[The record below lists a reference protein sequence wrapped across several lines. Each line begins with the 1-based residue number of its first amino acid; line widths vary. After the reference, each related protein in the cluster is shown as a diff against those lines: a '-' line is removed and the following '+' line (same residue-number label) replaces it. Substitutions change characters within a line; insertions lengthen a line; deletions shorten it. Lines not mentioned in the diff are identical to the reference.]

1 MFQSMRLSRARVKLF
16 KDRNAMLVKLL
27 QEANKRE
34 DVLKRKVE
42 RRHGA
47 YDNLNREHMFLKYE
61 VLCSTCKRHRD
72 ETEAGDTIILCKG
85 CSTGSLKLRLEKTR
99 EEPR

>member
-1 MFQSMRLSRARVKLF
+1 
-16 KDRNAMLVKLL
+16 MLVKLL
-27 QEANKRE
+27 QEANEREEAPKRE
-34 DVLKRKVE
+34 VE

-47 YDNLNREHMFLKYE
+47 YDDLNQEHMVLKYE

-85 CSTGSLKLRLEKTR
+85 CSTRSLKLRLEKAC